1 MSNIFKGFFISSMA
15 FLSLTFISCSNDDEN
30 IEATQPEFIENIPY
44 AENIKATSA
53 FIPVNTNDL
62 KGHVWICFGK
72 EDDIAH
78 ISPKMQN
85 YDLMVDVEHGKNGKL
100 ITDLMPDHTYYYTI
114 AYYPDDCTG
123 PIYSKNYGSFTTNSV
138 SIKFTEPATIST
150 DKSSKYALR
159 MKTSGIEEWDVS
171 SNLHVTIYS
180 ANYDNKDNKSF
191 SLYATKYIGDG
202 VWQYD
207 NPDKDLC
214 YLAVIRNTEGSIY
227 AKTPIVKLVD
237 GELVELEDNHIFDK
251 IP

>member
-123 PIYSKNYGSFTTNSV
+123 PIYSKHYGSFTTNSV
-138 SIKFTEPATIST
+138 SIKFTEPANIST

-180 ANYDNKDNKSF
+180 TYYDNKEK
-191 SLYATKYIGDG
+191 LYSHNVAKYVGDE
-202 VWQYD
+202 VWEYD
-207 NPDKDLC
+207 NPNKDLC

>member
-15 FLSLTFISCSNDDEN
+15 ILSLTFISCRNDDEN

-123 PIYSKNYGSFTTNSV
+123 PIYSKHYGSFTTNSV
-138 SIKFTEPATIST
+138 SIKFTEPANIST

-214 YLAVIRNTEGSIY
+214 YLAVIRNTEGNIF